1 MEREQHLEQIDRR
14 LDQLRH
20 DAEAVH
26 QGELLG
32 LTLRQGIAE
41 QCLEC
46 GKQYRTS
53 EPGRIRILLDC
64 LTLDE

>member
-20 DAEAVH
+20 DAETVH

-32 LTLRQGIAE
+32 LALRQDIARD
-41 QCLEC
+41 
-46 GKQYRTS
+46 KV
-53 EPGRIRILLDC
+53 
-64 LTLDE
+64 